1 MCCRCLGR
9 LCMHDC
15 LSFAAG
21 NVRRILHMASVG
33 NDCDTTNK
41 TGNYYLCDLWLASK
55 SVEGTGQQDNP
66 NSVAVIA
73 ASYLIFARERIRN
86 GNVFQITAVN
96 SSNHTV

>member
-33 NDCDTTNK
+33 NDYDTTNK
-41 TGNYYLCDLWLASK
+41 TGNYYLLTCNMEFDITQAVK
-55 SVEGTGQQDNP
+55 CFCV
-66 NSVAVIA
+66 NSV
-73 ASYLIFARERIRN
+73 LRFN
-86 GNVFQITAVN
+86 
-96 SSNHTV
+96 